1 MIATQRLE
9 EILVYVGTYTR
20 SWSEGIYVYRLD
32 LSSGALRCVSKV
44 TGVENPSFLALHP
57 HGAYLY
63 SVNES
68 VERAD
73 HSGGA
78 VSAFAIDSQTGKL
91 AFLNE
96 QPSQG
101 TYACHLSIDE
111 TGRWV
116 LVANYGGSLTVL
128 PVRPDGGLGQAV
140 DLVEYRLAGIS
151 LGQEKVSHVHSV
163 ILDPAKLFTLVADAG
178 LDRIMIYQLDPT
190 LGKLRPQRKSWVE
203 VTPGAGPRHMDFHP
217 NGRYLYVINETD
229 STVSLFAYDQSD
241 GSLRELQK
249 ISTLPQGFRGTNH
262 CADIHVHPSGRF
274 VYGSN
279 RGHDSIAMF
288 AVDGETGGLTC
299 FGQEPTQGR
308 TPRNFAID
316 PTGTFLLAANQDSD
330 SIITFRIDR
339 QSGRL
344 MPTEH
349 VAQVPMPV
357 CVQMPPLV

>member
-1 MIATQRLE
+1 MAAQRSE
-9 EILVYVGTYTR
+9 ELLVYVGTYTR
-20 SWSEGIYVYRLD
+20 SWSEGIYVYLLD
-32 LSSGALRCVSKV
+32 LSSGALRYVSKV
-44 TGVENPSFLALHP
+44 TGVENPSFLVLHP
-57 HGAYLY
+57 HGDYLY
-63 SVNES
+63 SVNEL

-91 AFLNE
+91 TFLNE

-101 TYACHLSIDE
+101 TYPCHLSIDE

-140 DLVEYRLAGIS
+140 DLVQYRLSGIS
-151 LGQEKVSHVHSV
+151 RGQEMVSHVHS
-163 ILDPAKLFTLVADAG
+163 ILPDPAHRFTLVADAG
-178 LDRIMIYQLDPT
+178 LDRIMIYQLDLT
-190 LGKLRPQRKSWVE
+190 LGKLRPHRKPWVE

-217 NGRYLYVINETD
+217 RGQYLYVINETD
-229 STVSLFAYDQSD
+229 STVTLFAYDQND

-249 ISTLPQGFRGTNH
+249 LSTLPKGFCGTNL
-262 CADIHVHPSGRF
+262 CADVHVHPSGRF

-288 AVDGETGGLTC
+288 AVDGATGGLTC
-299 FGQEPTQGR
+299 LGQESTRGR
-308 TPRNFAID
+308 TPRAFAID

-330 SIITFRIDR
+330 TIVTFLIDR

-344 MPTEH
+344 MPTGH
-349 VAQVPMPV
+349 IVQVPMPV
-357 CVQMPPLV
+357 CLRMPPLV